1 MILRPPRS
9 TRTDTLFPYTTL
21 FRSAVPGETGIAR
34 RRRKP
39 LDRLVVEAQVQ
50 HRVHHAGHGY
60 ARAGAHRHQKRVGSV
75 AELLAGHALDMRNTG
90 GHLLPQFIGKAL
102 AFLIIADAHFGGDG
116 EARRHRKADARH
128 FSQVRALAAKQ
139 VLVARLAFRNTA
151 AEAVDVLRHFTIP
164 VRPTAYPPPIP
175 SC

>member
-1 MILRPPRS
+1 
-9 TRTDTLFPYTTL
+9 
-21 FRSAVPGETGIAR
+21 
-34 RRRKP
+34 
-39 LDRLVVEAQVQ
+39 
-50 HRVHHAGHGY
+50 
-60 ARAGAHRHQKRVGSV
+60 
-75 AELLAGHALDMRNTG
+75 MRNTG

-151 AEAVDVLRHFTIP
+151 AEAVDVLRHFRSEEHTSELQSLMRISYA
-164 VRPTAYPPPIP
+164 VFCLKKKKNTNK
-175 SC
+175 